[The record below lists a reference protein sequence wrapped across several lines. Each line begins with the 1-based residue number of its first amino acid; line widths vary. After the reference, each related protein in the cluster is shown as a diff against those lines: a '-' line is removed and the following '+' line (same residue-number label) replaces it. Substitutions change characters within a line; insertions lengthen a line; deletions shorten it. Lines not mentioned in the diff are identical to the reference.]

1 MSGPR
6 PTAAGWEVTTAPKF
20 PVKTV
25 HSAGAE
31 GAIDPYTVEQT
42 LKHPFPRVR
51 KGVEFA
57 FAVKLFCAE
66 NAVAGVAEAGDDV
79 AMLV

>member
-1 MSGPR
+1 M
-6 PTAAGWEVTTAPKF
+6 PTSARWEVTNSPKI

-25 HSAGAE
+25 YSAWADVGI
-31 GAIDPYTVEQT
+31 GPYTVEQT

-66 NAVAGVAEAGDDV
+66 DAVAGVAEAGDDV

>member
-1 MSGPR
+1 M
-6 PTAAGWEVTTAPKF
+6 PTLARWEVTNSPKI
-20 PVKTV
+20 PVKAV
-25 HSAGAE
+25 HSAWADVGI
-31 GAIDPYTVEQT
+31 GPYTVEQT

-66 NAVAGVAEAGDDV
+66 DAVAGVAEAGDDV